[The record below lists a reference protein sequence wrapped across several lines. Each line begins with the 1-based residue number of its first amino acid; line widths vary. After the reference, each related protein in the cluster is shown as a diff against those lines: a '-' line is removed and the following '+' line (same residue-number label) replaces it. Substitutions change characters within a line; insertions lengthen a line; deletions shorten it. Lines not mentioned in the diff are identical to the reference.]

1 MINCLFCI
9 NCSEE
14 LKDKVR
20 NSVHGVNIDF
30 KSKNDISDL
39 NGYEVVVGN
48 VNKDLL
54 VNSDIK
60 WLQLESAGCEK
71 YMSLLD
77 KMVITNTTGAYG
89 EAISEYMLASLLM
102 FNTRINQYLTKQKYH
117 LWNNLGKHIGMNELK
132 ILVVG
137 LGDIGKAFARKAN
150 AMHAKV
156 YGIKRSTNV
165 KYDYV
170 EDIYTLDQL
179 PKIIGEFDVVAI
191 SLPGTDE
198 TFGLFDHDLLSKM
211 KKDSVLINVGRGKII
226 NTNDLIRCLDEGYF
240 RGVYLDVVDPEPLP
254 MNNKLWN
261 YDRVLITPH
270 ISGGYNLSSTLDRVI
285 DIVIDNLNNYADNKQ
300 LINTVDKNGYA
311 NRG

>member
-9 NCSEE
+9 NCSDE
-14 LKDKVR
+14 LKDRVR

-30 KSKNDISDL
+30 KSKSDINDL
-39 NGYEVVVGN
+39 TGYEVVVGN

-137 LGDIGKAFARKAN
+137 LGDIGKAFAKKAN

-156 YGIKRSTNV
+156 YGIKRSINV

-170 EDIYTLDQL
+170 EDI
-179 PKIIGEFDVVAI
+179 
-191 SLPGTDE
+191 
-198 TFGLFDHDLLSKM
+198 
-211 KKDSVLINVGRGKII
+211 
-226 NTNDLIRCLDEGYF
+226 
-240 RGVYLDVVDPEPLP
+240 
-254 MNNKLWN
+254 
-261 YDRVLITPH
+261 
-270 ISGGYNLSSTLDRVI
+270 
-285 DIVIDNLNNYADNKQ
+285 
-300 LINTVDKNGYA
+300 
-311 NRG
+311 

>member
-137 LGDIGKAFARKAN
+137 LGDIGKAFAKKLMLCMLRYMESKEVLMLN
-150 AMHAKV
+150 M
-156 YGIKRSTNV
+156 IM
-165 KYDYV
+165 
-170 EDIYTLDQL
+170 L
-179 PKIIGEFDVVAI
+179 KIFI
-191 SLPGTDE
+191 L
-198 TFGLFDHDLLSKM
+198 
-211 KKDSVLINVGRGKII
+211 
-226 NTNDLIRCLDEGYF
+226 
-240 RGVYLDVVDPEPLP
+240 
-254 MNNKLWN
+254 
-261 YDRVLITPH
+261 
-270 ISGGYNLSSTLDRVI
+270 
-285 DIVIDNLNNYADNKQ
+285 
-300 LINTVDKNGYA
+300 
-311 NRG
+311 